1 MKSTHHAFL
10 AFFLL
15 ACKGGGDGTLPAQSA
30 SGGQLPPPPAA
41 QETVIH
47 AEDDGRTFDVGRG
60 AMVTFKLAGNA
71 GTGFMWTVGQADPN
85 VLAQQ
90 GDHTNELASGAP
102 GAPKMDVY
110 RFVANSPGSTV
121 VEMDYRR
128 PWGNAP
134 PARAIHVTVNVH

>member
-1 MKSTHHAFL
+1 MKRASYALVAL
-10 AFFLL
+10 ALL

-30 SGGQLPPPPAA
+30 GPGQVPPPGPA
-41 QETVIH
+41 QETIVH
-47 AEDDGRTFDVGRG
+47 AEDDGRTFDVPRG
-60 AMVTFKLAGNA
+60 GMVTFKLAGNA
-71 GTGFMWTVGQADPN
+71 GTGFMWTVGQIDPN

-90 GDHTNELASGAP
+90 GDHTNELESGAP

-110 RFVANSPGSTV
+110 RFVGNSPGSTV

-134 PARAIHVTVNVH
+134 PARAIHVTVNVR